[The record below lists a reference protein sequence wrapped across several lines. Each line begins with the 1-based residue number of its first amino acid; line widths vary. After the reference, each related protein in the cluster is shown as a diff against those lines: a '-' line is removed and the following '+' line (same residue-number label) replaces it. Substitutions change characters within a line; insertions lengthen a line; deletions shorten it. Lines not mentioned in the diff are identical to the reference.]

1 MKKNISLLLVAVF
14 LLQTAVVAAA
24 EPEDAGYDASK
35 LFYLADESTGYQV
48 YFPHYVK
55 SGSAVLAING
65 EAFEIE
71 TNYFDYPDGD
81 GDVLLFEVITSDPDA
96 RYLDILIS
104 DESGQWYAAEWKG
117 LELRGGKASVSVSR
131 SIWEMNFQ
139 EEMLRIDIYSYD
151 EAGDLL
157 WHFLD
162 LYIMFTDQEEAEP
175 GAQEP
180 AAEDRE
186 VMALPQTA
194 NVTVDGKT
202 VAFHAYAINGNLY
215 LKLRD
220 LAMVLSGTDKPFEVK
235 WDGARNA
242 ISLISGESYTPVGGE
257 LARSE
262 NRMAVTATPNRSKIY
277 VDGREMQFTAYTIG
291 GNNYFKLRDIAR
303 TFNIG
308 VTWDA
313 AAKMVGLDT
322 QQDYQD

>member
-1 MKKNISLLLVAVF
+1 MKKNISLLLLAVF
-14 LLQTAVVAAA
+14 LLQTAAVAAA

-35 LFYLADESTGYQV
+35 LFYLADESTGYQI
-48 YFPHYVK
+48 YFPHYA
-55 SGSAVLAING
+55 GSDPAVLSVNG

-71 TNYFDYPDGD
+71 LNYFDYPEGD
-81 GDVLLFEVITSDPDA
+81 GNVRLFEVITSDPDA

-117 LELRGGKASVSVSR
+117 LELSGGKATVSVSR

-139 EEMLRIDIYSYD
+139 EEMLHVDIYSYNRD
-151 EAGDLL
+151 GELL

-162 LYIMFTDQEEAEP
+162 LYIMFTDWGEAE
-175 GAQEP
+175 QEP
-180 AAEDRE
+180 QAPEEEDRE
-186 VMALPQTA
+186 VLALPQTA
-194 NVTVDGKT
+194 NVTVDSKT
-202 VAFHAYAINGNLY
+202 VTFDAYAINGNLY

-220 LAMVLSGTDKPFEVK
+220 LAMVLSGTGKPFEVK

-242 ISLISGESYTPVGGE
+242 ISLISGEAYTPVGGE
-257 LARSE
+257 LAVSD
-262 NRMAVTATPNRSKIY
+262 NRMAATAAPNRSKIY

-322 QQDYQD
+322 QQDYTE